1 MTNPIALVPHVGSYD
16 LGTRPVFT
24 ATFTDAAGVLTDPST
39 VLFLLRRDGVAGVTT
54 YTSGVSSEV
63 ANPSVGVFTFT
74 PPVFTAAGRYRLRAK
89 GTAGLLTAGEATFDI
104 LPSGFPSP

>member
-1 MTNPIALVPHVGSYD
+1 M
-16 LGTRPVFT
+16 
-24 ATFTDAAGVLTDPST
+24 
-39 VLFLLRRDGVAGVTT
+39 
-54 YTSGVSSEV
+54 SSEV

-74 PPVFTAAGRYRLRAK
+74 PPVFTAAGRYRVRAK